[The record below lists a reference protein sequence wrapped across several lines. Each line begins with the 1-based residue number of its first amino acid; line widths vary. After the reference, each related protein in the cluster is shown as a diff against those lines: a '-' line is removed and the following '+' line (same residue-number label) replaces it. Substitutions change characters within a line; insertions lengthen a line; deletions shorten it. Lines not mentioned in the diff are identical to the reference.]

1 MSIAVYVGEIS
12 EAGSPYGTGYR
23 VVWFL
28 LRSERKN
35 SLFFS
40 CNFHDLISEQIHSLV
55 SKDYNTI
62 YGIQKNTFLTPK
74 QLSCP
79 TTMANYMSLNILHL
93 QETYILCIF
102 CDLHIGVFCILQ
114 EFNRYR
120 QHSSFHYNSKQ
131 RNQTALTAPNSPLG

>member
-1 MSIAVYVGEIS
+1 MSIAVNVGEIS

-55 SKDYNTI
+55 SKNYNTI

-79 TTMANYMSLNILHL
+79 TTMASYMGLNILHL

-102 CDLHIGVFCILQ
+102 CDLHIGFSVY
-114 EFNRYR
+114 YR
-120 QHSSFHYNSKQ
+120 SSIDIGSIQ
-131 RNQTALTAPNSPLG
+131 ASIITANNETRLL